1 MSLMATSLM
10 LSGEKG
16 KRDWQMY
23 ESEIKINSIISRVIE
38 LLRNHAV
45 PSDDQIY

>member
-1 MSLMATSLM
+1 M
-10 LSGEKG
+10 EKLANV
-16 KRDWQMY
+16 
-23 ESEIKINSIISRVIE
+23 ESEIKINSIIFRVIE